1 MCNQHLFLVSE
12 AEAQGDESAGE
23 WGRGDGRH
31 QAPPLPLVHSGSLP
45 LVKRRPAG
53 ERTGGNAREEKGKA
67 RGSAGETEGRRVP
80 QPRRG
85 SSPPPQSEPKMAA
98 GAAAAERRRR
108 RLLGR
113 EGAKGASCPPTS
125 HSSLLGF
132 SPSVLP
138 LPPTRAAER
147 ARPPARAGVELGSS
161 LAARTNHR
169 LRPPRAPASPCALAQ
184 GRLRA
189 RPPAPSRPLSSRLR
203 RGPSRVP
210 PAARAP
216 ASSSSSASSFL
227 PLPRPHRHQPPPRP
241 PPPPPPPAPPRSL
254 HPSRVRLPQS
264 PRGPVPFRR
273 LRERGREGRAGR
285 AVPTGA
291 ARVAGGHP

>member
-1 MCNQHLFLVSE
+1 MRVQAS
-12 AEAQGDESAGE
+12 GE
-23 WGRGDGRH
+23 EGTAATRLLRFPWSTADPSRLSRG
-31 QAPPLPLVHSGSLP
+31 
-45 LVKRRPAG
+45 
-53 ERTGGNAREEKGKA
+53 
-67 RGSAGETEGRRVP
+67 GRRVSGLAEM
-80 QPRRG
+80 R
-85 SSPPPQSEPKMAA
+85 
-98 GAAAAERRRR
+98 ERRRER
-108 RLLGR
+108 RGAQRGKLRGGGSRNRDGDRLPLRKANPKWRRERRRQSGGGGGSSGGR
-113 EGAKGASCPPTS
+113 EGAKGASRPPTS

-147 ARPPARAGVELGSS
+147 ARPPARAGVELGSP

-189 RPPAPSRPLSSRLR
+189 RPPAPSRPLSGRLR

-216 ASSSSSASSFL
+216 ASSSSSFL
-227 PLPRPHRHQPPPRP
+227 PLPRPHRHQPPPR

-291 ARVAGGHP
+291 ARVAGGHR